1 MHNIDCSNLESGN
14 TDFQQLSL
22 LVGKV
27 REYLNS
33 FRVNQEQISV
43 YSFEIPQKLVTPLEN
58 LDELLLGL
66 FQETGLTDEQTKLLT
81 TCERALASFYCW
93 IDYCIK
99 AFIDNYKAELNVD
112 ESQQAKRMTYKFY
125 FYAMYEL
132 RNPYYL
138 LRGHSQLQLLE
149 PISDS
154 WKEFLSQVYSPP
166 LVPENQD
173 KIEKINYWI
182 EELGKFLDDIPR
194 LRDESE
200 IAT

>member
-14 TDFQQLSL
+14 TDFQQLSI

-43 YSFEIPQKLVTPLEN
+43 YSFEIPQQLVTPLEN
-58 LDELLLGL
+58 LDELLLAL
-66 FQETGLTDEQTKLLT
+66 SQETGLTDEQTKLLT

-99 AFIDNYKAELNVD
+99 VYIDKYKAELNVD
-112 ESQQAKRMTYKFY
+112 ESQQAKRMTYEFY

-138 LRGHSQLQLLE
+138 LKGHSQLQLLE
-149 PISDS
+149 PIADS

-166 LVPENQD
+166 LLPENQD
-173 KIEKINYWI
+173 KIEKINHWI
-182 EELGKFLDDIPR
+182 EELGKFLDDLPR

-200 IAT
+200 IAA